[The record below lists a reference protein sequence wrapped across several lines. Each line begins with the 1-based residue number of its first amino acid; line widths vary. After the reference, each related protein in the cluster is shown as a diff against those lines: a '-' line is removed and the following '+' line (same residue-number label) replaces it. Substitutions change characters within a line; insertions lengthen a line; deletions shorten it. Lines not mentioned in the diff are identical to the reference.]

1 MSESKRVK
9 RSLDDSDIE
18 IIQKNWFSYWD
29 IIRHRTTDEERK
41 KSLIV
46 SNADCGEFGGIVMK
60 GHSVIEVLWEKSTDL
75 DLFECDDEYLQRLF
89 APSDSEDEGNESQEM
104 ELIIVNIVTHKL
116 RILMG
121 REGYLREVHL
131 SCLKRRGIIHFPE
144 ENTTWKGQ
152 ILGGK
157 VFGYG
162 RMYRGDLLEYEGWM
176 INGKKRIYGTEY
188 WEGST
193 KKKYTGC
200 YFNHLMHGY
209 GTLYNRRGARKF
221 VGLFK
226 DGFPLRKEG
235 EEVLMQQ
242 RNVCWKQYSPM
253 VLDNHAE
260 SITIEE
266 YMQPRIKKA
275 IFNSPLSSLKKICI
289 GNGCLVK
296 ARHFVVE
303 GLNELETIEVGDYC
317 FQLDID
323 NDDSDSDDENDK
335 ENENDEDCAKES
347 SFPIYRPIDGFDSM
361 VHNQAFFDVDDDSS
375 VDDDTKDEGSL
386 SIKNCNNLKQITIGK
401 KSFIWYSLI
410 EFKNLPKL
418 KSIQVNKH
426 SFEYFR
432 TVTFYGMKGYE

>member
-9 RSLDDSDIE
+9 QSSDNSDFE

-29 IIRHRTTDEERK
+29 IVLHRTTDDERK

-46 SNADCGEFGGIVMK
+46 SNAGCGEFGGIVMK
-60 GHSVIEVLWEKSTDL
+60 GHSVIEVLWDKSDNL

-121 REGYLREVHL
+121 REGNLREVNL
-131 SCLKRRGIIHFPE
+131 SFLKRKGIIHFAE
-144 ENTTWKGQ
+144 ENKTWKGQ

-157 VFGYG
+157 AFGYG

-188 WEGST
+188 WEGS
-193 KKKYTGC
+193 KKKRYTGC

-209 GTLYNRRGARKF
+209 GTLYNKRGAKRF

-226 DGFPLRKEG
+226 DGVPLIKEG
-235 EEVLMQQ
+235 EEVPIQQ
-242 RNVCWKQYSPM
+242 RYVCWKQYYPM
-253 VLDNHAE
+253 DLTNHAE
-260 SITIEE
+260 SISIED

-275 IFNSPLSSLKKICI
+275 IFNCPLSSLKKICI
-289 GNGCLVK
+289 GNNCLVK
-296 ARHFVVE
+296 ARHFIVE

-323 NDDSDSDDENDK
+323 KDDESDSDDEI
-335 ENENDEDCAKES
+335 DEDCTKES
-347 SFPIYRPIDGFDSM
+347 SFPIYRAIDGFDNM
-361 VHNQAFFDVDDDSS
+361 VNNQAFFDLDDDSS

-386 SIKNCNNLKQITIGK
+386 SIKKCNNLKQITIGK

-410 EFKNLPKL
+410 EFKNLPHL